1 MPSNEDGE
9 MTIFSSTQNPT
20 DTQRLVAHCLNVPMN
35 RIVTKVKR
43 IGGGF
48 GGKESRTIPFA
59 MAAAFVASKTKMPV
73 RMVLDRD
80 LDFLMSGQRHPFL
93 TKYKVGVDKEGYIKA
108 LDVDMYCNAGYS
120 LDLSF
125 SVLHR

>member
-1 MPSNEDGE
+1 

-59 MAAAFVASKTKMPV
+59 MAAAFVASKTKKPV

-108 LDVDMYCNAGYS
+108 LDIDMYCNAGYS